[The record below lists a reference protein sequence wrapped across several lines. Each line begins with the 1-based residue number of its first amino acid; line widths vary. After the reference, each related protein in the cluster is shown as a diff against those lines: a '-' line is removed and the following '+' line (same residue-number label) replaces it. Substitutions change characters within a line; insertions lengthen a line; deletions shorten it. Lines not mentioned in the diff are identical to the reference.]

1 MNLDTLEG
9 SIERITYY
17 SAEDGY
23 SVMRLAPNTPTGFW
37 SKDND
42 GLVTVVGNLPDLQP
56 GESVRLEG
64 VWQTHSN
71 YGRQFKAQ
79 NVHRISPATIEGI
92 RRYLGSGM
100 IKGIGPGI
108 AAASW
113 IASGWRQL
121 TCSMLI
127 RTRLYEVEGVG
138 KHRVKLITGGWE
150 EQRQIKEVMLFLQ
163 GHGITT
169 SLAVKIYK
177 TYGDRLDQ
185 AGRGGPVSP
194 CARYSRRGLQDRR

>member
-1 MNLDTLEG
+1 MLKDSSCVLVLVTMDLDTLEG

-23 SVMRLAPNTPTGFW
+23 SVVRVAPNTPTGFW

-79 NVHRISPATIEGI
+79 NVHRIAPATIEGI

-108 AAASW
+108 AGRIVDRFGLETIDVLDGDPA
-113 IASGWRQL
+113 
-121 TCSMLI
+121 
-127 RTRLYEVEGVG
+127 RLYEVE
-138 KHRVKLITGGWE
+138 
-150 EQRQIKEVMLFLQ
+150 
-163 GHGITT
+163 
-169 SLAVKIYK
+169 
-177 TYGDRLDQ
+177 
-185 AGRGGPVSP
+185 
-194 CARYSRRGLQDRR
+194 